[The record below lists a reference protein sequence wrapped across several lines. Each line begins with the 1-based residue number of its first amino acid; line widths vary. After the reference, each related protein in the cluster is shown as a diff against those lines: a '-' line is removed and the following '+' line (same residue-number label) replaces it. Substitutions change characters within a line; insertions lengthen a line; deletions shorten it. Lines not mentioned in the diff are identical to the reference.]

1 MAFRNVDVRPSAPT
15 SDTDCSAMT
24 VPVDLTIQ
32 LHDLPALCARQET
45 STIALTQDD
54 LNAVR
59 SVVRDKRRRTLR
71 GKDDVARLRYEGRSS
86 RNETLVTKQ
95 GRTSSFVTRRVR

>member
-1 MAFRNVDVRPSAPT
+1 
-15 SDTDCSAMT
+15 MT

-32 LHDLPALCARQET
+32 LYDLPALCARQET

-59 SVVRDKRRRTLR
+59 SVTRDGTKDVAGEGRRGSASLR
-71 GKDDVARLRYEGRSS
+71 GTVFAKRDACYEAGQDL
-86 RNETLVTKQ
+86 LVLGKMLAN
-95 GRTSSFVTRRVR
+95 R